1 MEPEPEPLVL
11 VDPDATFTGPVD
23 LTSSETDAA
32 SSTTSTCS
40 ETDEQPQRKTLWN
53 SHEDTTLIN
62 AACSGLYAS
71 PEEFARNRDDHE
83 DLPGRS
89 AASIRHRS
97 TKLKLRWKKLKAVA
111 EGNLNADDS
120 PSTSPESPDPDY
132 RPLSIKG
139 KATTATSTSTSS
151 APTTQAGRKTKRA
164 RKEKAEDTIAEA
176 KQAVI
181 KAKIEFANQLRKG
194 EEEKRRKAHQ
204 QQPSAT
210 TTGSAVGSVQQPLQ
224 HASVEIGTASF
235 PFWGPLPGCPN
246 PCHPVRAEGAG
257 CWSLLTG
264 TRWLAAVGCCDT
276 KCMCIRGDG
285 GCGNFIQKEGS
296 VARKTLVP
304 K

>member
-224 HASVEIGTASF
+224 HAF
-235 PFWGPLPGCPN
+235 
-246 PCHPVRAEGAG
+246 
-257 CWSLLTG
+257 G
-264 TRWLAAVGCCDT
+264 TRMCICRTLHIEHEAGKTVLWWRCPHQRNTIEIPVPALFESAWEAKT
-276 KCMCIRGDG
+276 KCDIHDSCVIDIPAGASAAPDR
-285 GCGNFIQKEGS
+285 EE
-296 VARKTLVP
+296 L
-304 K
+304 